1 MRVEGSEGCPCVVR
15 PCRRIDGIVAF
26 RALAV
31 FTDFSSLGGQYPVLT
46 SSSSKNLHKAK
57 QTTSTTT
64 GPTDTSSSAWFV
76 IRPRKSTTTAIT
88 ATVFIAPRI
97 KRLVI
102 GSIFRTRC
110 ECGTR
115 VYVICLRVQPPERL
129 FHRGVSQGDITDVIA
144 VSLKFRISFD

>member
-1 MRVEGSEGCPCVVR
+1 MSCVVR

-64 GPTDTSSSAWFV
+64 GPTDTSSSAWFCHPSKKKHNH
-76 IRPRKSTTTAIT
+76 RYY
-88 ATVFIAPRI
+88 
-97 KRLVI
+97 
-102 GSIFRTRC
+102 G
-110 ECGTR
+110 
-115 VYVICLRVQPPERL
+115 YCLYRSPN
-129 FHRGVSQGDITDVIA
+129 
-144 VSLKFRISFD
+144 